1 MYDAR
6 QIANFLLDEADE
18 RRLAITHLAL
28 QKLVYF
34 CHGLSYSRFGRPLIL
49 NRVEA
54 WKRGP
59 VIRELYFSFNKFGDL
74 PITERAKLMNVQTR
88 VEEII
93 HYEFPA
99 SICSHLEEV
108 LRIYGPLSASR
119 LVAMTHEKGTPWART
134 ISQAENSANV
144 GMHIAE
150 DFIREFFAP
159 KLVKQECNANIN
171 GSEQVQ
177 ILRQ

>member
-6 QIANFLLDEADE
+6 QIANFLLDEADG
-18 RRLAITHLAL
+18 RRLQITHLAL

-34 CHGLSYSRFGRPLIL
+34 CHGLSYSRFGHPLIL
-49 NRVEA
+49 NRLEA

-74 PITERAKLMNVQTR
+74 PITNRAKLLNVQTR
-88 VEEII
+88 TEEVIA
-93 HYEFPA
+93 YDFPA
-99 SICSHLEEV
+99 PICGHLEEV
-108 LRIYGPLSASR
+108 LRIYGPLSPGR
-119 LVAMTHEKGTPWART
+119 LVAMTHEKGTPWERT

-144 GMHIAE
+144 GMHIDE
-150 DFIREFFAP
+150 ELIRQFFAP
-159 KLVKQECNANIN
+159 DLAKRECTVNVS